1 MEAHVSIKIAYN
13 ALRRKD
19 SKLLIERFCE
29 LYPKVCLSIG
39 VSPTSL
45 VYVAVFDS
53 EVVYVVDGVPAA
65 FKTGEMLAPTLVS
78 ARMAGIEASH
88 YAVVDEGAVKPI
100 LNGADVMAP
109 GILRVSDFNVGAI
122 VVVWSRDEKTPL
134 AVTQALMSSSEVVS
148 KRRGKALKNLHYAG
162 DDIWKASLEVL
173 KKFGKV

>member
-1 MEAHVSIKIAYN
+1 MSIKLTYS
-13 ALRRKD
+13 ALRKKD
-19 SKLLIERFCE
+19 SKQLIEKFCRM
-29 LYPKVCLSIG
+29 YPKVCLSIG
-39 VSPTSL
+39 ASPSSL
-45 VYVAVFDS
+45 VYVAVFDG
-53 EVVYVVDGVPAA
+53 EVVYVVDGVPAV
-65 FKTGEMLAPTLVS
+65 FKSGEILAPTLVS

-109 GILRVSDFNVGAI
+109 GILRVSDFSVGAI
-122 VVVWSRDEKTPL
+122 VVVWSKDERTPL
-134 AVTQALMSSSEVVS
+134 AVTQALMSSGEVVS